1 VNDLFSL
8 IRIKVS
14 LSIIISTTL
23 GFVYGSVFFN
33 KTYILVIV
41 AVFFISTGCSVLN
54 QIQEAKIDKLMERT
68 KNRPVAKGKLSKF
81 KAFILA
87 ITCILFSFIIFL
99 NINIK
104 VFILGLLTIIIY
116 NFLYTPLKLKTSYS
130 ILVGAFIGS
139 IPPLMGFF
147 ASNHLFN
154 DTIINISIIYYLWQI
169 PHFWLITELYKN
181 DYKCIIYP
189 FLNDRINERQYKI
202 IFIVWIVS
210 YILAILHLLL
220 IDSVYYNA
228 VRLCIFAIVLLIL
241 IIYLVKL
248 NNIKKLF
255 FYHNMLLGAI
265 TILLITDRI
274 ISQNF

>member
-1 VNDLFSL
+1 MNDLFSL

-14 LSIIISTTL
+14 LSIILSTVV
-23 GFVYGSVFFN
+23 GFVYGSAVFN
-33 KTYILVIV
+33 KIFILIVI
-41 AVFFISTGCSVLN
+41 AVFLLSTGCSVLN
-54 QIQEAKIDKLMERT
+54 QIQEAAIDKLMERT

-147 ASNHLFN
+147 ASNH
-154 DTIINISIIYYLWQI
+154 IINISIIYYLWQI

-181 DYKCIIYP
+181 DYKCIKYP

-202 IFIVWIVS
+202 IFFVWIVA